1 MIFGLMKLIKNSSPL
16 SILYIIICEKIKRSC
31 QGDLEVREKLNHQVQ
46 VLVIFLESLKNKLR
60 SKLLMKKLKIA
71 ELEVLA
77 SFREQQK
84 TQNLAVEEM
93 KLEEELLKQRL
104 E

>member
-16 SILYIIICEKIKRSC
+16 IILCIIICDKMKRSC
-31 QGDLEVREKLNHQVQ
+31 QGDLEVREKLNHQAQ

-77 SFREQQK
+77 FSESNKKHR
-84 TQNLAVEEM
+84 T
-93 KLEEELLKQRL
+93 
-104 E
+104 